1 MYFQSLENL
10 HSNLSEIHIE
20 KFDSWLAGIAPI
32 YKKKINP
39 QDFSIIN
46 KFDINLTMKLFD
58 LGVESKLL
66 KPKIIV
72 VDDEGTPFG
81 TFYQLDQIPL
91 SFDDYENNR
100 VFYVEEHNM
109 EMWYELIASPK
120 SIPVLEETSLNN
132 SESNFSKPRNIVV
145 SDLKRTGAGATLDAL
160 GGIF

>member
-10 HSNLSEIHIE
+10 HSNLSEVHIE

-39 QDFSIIN
+39 QDFSMIN

-66 KPKIIV
+66 KPKIII

-81 TFYQLDQIPL
+81 TFYKLDQIPL

-100 VFYVEEHNM
+100 IFNVEEHNM
-109 EMWYELIASPK
+109 EMWYELIAYPK
-120 SIPVLEETSLNN
+120 SIPVLEKTN
-132 SESNFSKPRNIVV
+132 SNHIESNFSKPRSIVV

-160 GGIF
+160 GGNF